1 MERRYAKSIR
11 RLDKQETRLRKSYSK
26 RIDRAEDAMR
36 QKKLRGDRDDVHVNV
51 GVCGTYSR

>member
-26 RIDRAEDAMR
+26 RIDSQYGVTGTDA
-36 QKKLRGDRDDVHVNV
+36 LIV
-51 GVCGTYSR
+51 G